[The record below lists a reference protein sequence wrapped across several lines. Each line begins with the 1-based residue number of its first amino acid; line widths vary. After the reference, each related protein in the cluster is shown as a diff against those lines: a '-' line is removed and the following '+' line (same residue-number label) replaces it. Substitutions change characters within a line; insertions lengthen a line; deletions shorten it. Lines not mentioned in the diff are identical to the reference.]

1 MSEHDPTM
9 AEAVAEYRRANGF
22 PEDGGAG
29 ERVAK
34 VKLGPLVMPVPN
46 IRARAEAL
54 PRHDLH
60 HTLLGCD
67 SSFRGEAIVGA
78 WEVAAGCGRFW
89 VATFFGAQAAFH
101 GLFVCPRETVRAF
114 ALGRRSRTLYHGPWD
129 DRWLATRR
137 SELRARLLPA
147 EAPRPGLADLAL
159 YLAWAGLGLLFVA
172 LFLAA
177 IALPT
182 LAFSAREL
190 LVSRRTGRT
199 AYPPSRS
206 RSVAGN
212 HAKAAW

>member
-1 MSEHDPTM
+1 MSTAHDPTM

-29 ERVAK
+29 ERIAR
-34 VKLGPLVMPVPN
+34 VKLGPFVIPVPN

-89 VATFFGAQAAFH
+89 VATFFGAQATFN
-101 GLFVCPRETVRAF
+101 GLFVCPRETLRAF

-129 DRWLATRR
+129 AGWLTSTRGAM
-137 SELRARLLPA
+137 RARHLPA
-147 EAPRPGLADLAL
+147 ETPRAGPIDLAL
-159 YLAWAGLGLLFVA
+159 FLVWVALGA
-172 LFLAA
+172 LFLALFF
-177 IALPT
+177 ALIT
-182 LAFSAREL
+182 LPMLVFTLVEL
-190 LVSRRTGRT
+190 LRR
-199 AYPPSRS
+199 P
-206 RSVAGN
+206 AG
-212 HAKAAW
+212 AEGAQEREAIGVVRQP